1 MAERLKRLLAAFAPV
16 ALNSIKLATI
26 VAAILRAHRAR
37 VTNATA
43 SALRG
48 AHLPLL
54 TLSDGPH

>member
-1 MAERLKRLLAAFAPV
+1 MAERPKRLLAAFTSF

-26 VAAILRAHRAR
+26 VAAILQTCRAQA
-37 VTNATA
+37 TNAMA